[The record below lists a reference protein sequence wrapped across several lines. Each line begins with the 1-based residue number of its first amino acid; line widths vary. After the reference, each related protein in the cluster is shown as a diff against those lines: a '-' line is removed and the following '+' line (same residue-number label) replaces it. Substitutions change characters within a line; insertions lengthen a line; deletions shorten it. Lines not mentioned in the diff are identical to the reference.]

1 MLSVSL
7 HFCCSLGPPFVVAMP
22 ALFCHMNRQVRLH
35 LRCQLVIF
43 YASSL
48 HHFYSLVARVFLCWS
63 ATRGLLQVQNHTSA
77 QLLQYTNGS
86 LGACLENLL
95 NLHVASGGGHSQ
107 QVIPSFCWRRAAGS
121 AGSRHMLVPVQDI
134 RVTKHLVLALL
145 LCSNSFPAWI
155 FALAARALNEIIL
168 MPL

>member
-1 MLSVSL
+1 M
-7 HFCCSLGPPFVVAMP
+7 AMP
-22 ALFCHMNRQVRLH
+22 ALFCHMNRQVSLH

-121 AGSRHMLVPVQDI
+121 AGSRTYACTCTGHQGDKTP
-134 RVTKHLVLALL
+134 
-145 LCSNSFPAWI
+145 
-155 FALAARALNEIIL
+155 RAGSASLQ
-168 MPL
+168 